1 MHVKKKDIAI
11 SMHVAFFVSRSGVGI
26 LLKED
31 VPTSK
36 APTNLDDRPLV

>member
-1 MHVKKKDIAI
+1 MHVKKKDY
-11 SMHVAFFVSRSGVGI
+11 SYFHVAFFVSRSGVGI